1 VTERVLGG
9 MIFALGVAMIA
20 SALAR
25 GGGPLAVGV
34 VVGLAFVVLG
44 ALRIRAAGGAR

>member
-1 VTERVLGG
+1 VHWNPSTSQLYMDAIVRGEGR
-9 MIFALGVAMIA
+9 IA
-20 SALAR
+20 E
-25 GGGPLAVGV
+25 GGPLAVGV